1 MKMNKKIKIGGIL
14 FGVVCLSGAAV
25 QSASDLFFGQGKAE
39 QTSASE
45 YQTATVQKGNVSV
58 GITESG
64 TVEFGTKEQTFS
76 VAEITEVSLTDSEE
90 SSDTQST
97 DDASGF
103 SSGGTSMA
111 AGGGQSAMGM
121 ETTGG
126 ESAASSSAASGTGTE
141 LVVEE
146 VYAAVGQSVQ
156 KGEKLFKITSDSIED
171 YREALEQAVETAKLQ
186 VSEEEI
192 QVQSKKAEADYTYA
206 MYLAQGETAE
216 ATYQA
221 TLAELDA
228 AVADLEEELEE
239 AQEDGDEDE
248 IEELEAQLQIA
259 ENNRSTQSIEAK
271 QTYDNTMTN
280 YKYADQLYAID
291 TEGLEDDFND
301 ARETLEEAEENLTSF
316 EEEIGDGIVYAQY
329 SGTVTELAYAAGDTL
344 TNDATAVTF
353 TDSDNVTMTVL
364 VSQDDIAQISVGGN
378 ADIALTAYEEEIFSG
393 EVASVSASAVSGSST
408 VNYEVSVRFTGDTS
422 AVYSGMTG
430 DVTFAVRSETDTLYI
445 PNRAVYQNG
454 TDSMVKVLAEDGSI
468 RETEIET
475 GFSNGT
481 VVAVESGLEQGQTV
495 IIESKVSE

>member
-156 KGEKLFKITSDSIED
+156 KGEKLFKITLDSIED

-271 QTYDNTMTN
+271 QTYENTMT
-280 YKYADQLYAID
+280 K
-291 TEGLEDDFND
+291 
-301 ARETLEEAEENLTSF
+301 
-316 EEEIGDGIVYAQY
+316 
-329 SGTVTELAYAAGDTL
+329 
-344 TNDATAVTF
+344 
-353 TDSDNVTMTVL
+353 
-364 VSQDDIAQISVGGN
+364 
-378 ADIALTAYEEEIFSG
+378 
-393 EVASVSASAVSGSST
+393 
-408 VNYEVSVRFTGDTS
+408 
-422 AVYSGMTG
+422 
-430 DVTFAVRSETDTLYI
+430 
-445 PNRAVYQNG
+445 
-454 TDSMVKVLAEDGSI
+454 
-468 RETEIET
+468 
-475 GFSNGT
+475 
-481 VVAVESGLEQGQTV
+481 
-495 IIESKVSE
+495 